1 MGSRM
6 AKKGRLRELLNGNSR
21 IKVMISRKR
30 QGVSYEELFSR
41 IEEAIVKKE
50 LYLDSSFS
58 RTLLAREVGSNR
70 TYVTKALKTHGV
82 GFYDYLNRYRLE
94 RAKQILSQRENSTML
109 MEEVACGSGFSS
121 VRVMNHCMVQSEGV
135 TASQYRKKILKR

>member
-1 MGSRM
+1 RM
-6 AKKGRLRELLNGNSR
+6 AEKGKLRELINGNSR
-21 IKVMISRKR
+21 IKIMISRKR
-30 QGVSYEELFSR
+30 QGVSFEELFSR
-41 IEEAIVKKE
+41 MEEAVVKKE

-58 RTLLAREVGSNR
+58 RTRLAREVGSNR
-70 TYVTKALKTHGV
+70 TYVTKALNSHGV

-94 RAKQILSQRENSTML
+94 RAKQILGQKENSTML

-121 VRVMNHCMVQSEGV
+121 VRVMNYCMMQSEGF